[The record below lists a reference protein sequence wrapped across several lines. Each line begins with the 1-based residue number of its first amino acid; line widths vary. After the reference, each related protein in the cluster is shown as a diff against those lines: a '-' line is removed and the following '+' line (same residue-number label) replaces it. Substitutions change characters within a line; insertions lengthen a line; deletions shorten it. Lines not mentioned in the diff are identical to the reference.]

1 MKLKWYNYAESFQ
14 LRINEEMKK
23 GISEQIVRTNL
34 YNEIISTGEFMKNEC
49 NKIQKRIQ
57 KAKKFYDL
65 IKQKEGREI
74 IKYLNGIN
82 VDMIRKL
89 SNEEMENIVK
99 KMNGIENQIQYF
111 REDMTEILK
120 IAQKNEDIMNIDKYG

>member
-99 KMNGIENQIQYF
+99 KMNGIEN
-111 REDMTEILK
+111 
-120 IAQKNEDIMNIDKYG
+120 